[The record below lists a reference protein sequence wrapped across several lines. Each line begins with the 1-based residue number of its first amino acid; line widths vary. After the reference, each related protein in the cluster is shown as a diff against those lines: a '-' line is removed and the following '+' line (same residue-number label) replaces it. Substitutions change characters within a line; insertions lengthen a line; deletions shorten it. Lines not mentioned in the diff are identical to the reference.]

1 MNSNCAV
8 IQDLLPLYVDD
19 TASSQTCELVKEH
32 LSFCP
37 DCRKACRDYKKSLK
51 TTKSSFSDGQPCEPD
66 FSQISKKLSN
76 ERKFEVLLTT
86 FALVLAL
93 AAVAYD
99 VVMFLTKEK
108 GEKGHDRFSL

>member
-1 MNSNCAV
+1 MNNNCRV
-8 IQDLLPLYVDD
+8 IQDLLPLYVDK
-19 TASSQTCELVKEH
+19 TASSQTSEIVKQH

-37 DCRKACRDYKKSLK
+37 DCRKACRDYKKVLK
-51 TTKSSFSDGQPCEPD
+51 TTQPSFSEQSCEPD

>member
-1 MNSNCAV
+1 MNINCSV
-8 IQDLLPLYVDD
+8 IQDLLPLYVDK
-19 TASSQTCELVKEH
+19 TASSQTCEIVKEH
-32 LSFCP
+32 LSFCT

-66 FSQISKKLSN
+66 FSQLSKKISK

-93 AAVAYD
+93 AAVTYD
-99 VVMFLTKEK
+99 VVKFLTKEK
-108 GEKGHDRFSL
+108 GEKEHDRFCL